1 MTLDP
6 NALNA
11 VLTPAVVV
19 EPRRRLPRW
28 LVVATAVVVA
38 GGVVAWG
45 WTARSS
51 LKGLFVEEP
60 PQLPLVEVDQ
70 GSLNV
75 FLVET
80 GALESAR
87 NTSIKC
93 QVEALL
99 GTTGGAAGTGRT
111 GST

>member
-6 NALNA
+6 NALNS

-19 EPRRRLPRW
+19 APKRRLPRW
-28 LVVATAVVVA
+28 LTTATALGVA
-38 GGVVAWG
+38 AAVVAWG
-45 WTARSS
+45 WGARSS

-60 PQLPLVEVDQ
+60 PALALLDVDQ

-75 FLVET
+75 TLVET
-80 GALESAR
+80 GALESAL

-99 GTTGGAAGTGRT
+99 GTTGGA
-111 GST
+111 